1 MLRHGLKNAL
11 IPIVTVVGVQA
22 GYLLGGAVLT
32 ETVFAWPGVG
42 TLMVQGI
49 LARDFPLVQG
59 CVLVVALASSSST
72 WRSTAL
78 RVARSTHPLRVS
90 GLSVAS
96 PASTTHARAAA
107 RTLRALGRIAR
118 AIGWPCGW
126 ARLLAVARGR
136 RAWLAAAR
144 PGHGG
149 HTESPAAAADPGS
162 SRSGTDEFGRDLL
175 ARLVW
180 GARVSLLAGVATA
193 AASMVVGVTL
203 GILGGFYTGW
213 VETVVMRLTDI
224 LMAFPYILLAIAIV
238 AGLGP
243 GLRNAMIAIA
253 IVGFPIYT
261 RLVRSIV
268 LSLREREFVEA
279 ARALG
284 ATDPVMLGRHIL
296 PHLLSPVIVA
306 FSLDVGAKIL
316 ATAGLSFLG
325 LGTQPPTADW
335 GSMLA
340 TGRQFVIL
348 SPHVVLLPGLAI
360 FVIVLALNLVGDALR
375 DLLDPRAAV
384 R

>member
-1 MLRHGLKNAL
+1 MSRRFGRNRLAVLAL
-11 IPIVTVVGVQA
+11 LVIVGVVLA
-22 GYLLGGAVLT
+22 ALLAPYLPLADPD
-32 ETVFAWPGVG
+32 TVDTP
-42 TLMVQGI
+42 
-49 LARDFPLVQG
+49 
-59 CVLVVALASSSST
+59 
-72 WRSTAL
+72 
-78 RVARSTHPLRVS
+78 H
-90 GLSVAS
+90 
-96 PASTTHARAAA
+96 
-107 RTLRALGRIAR
+107 
-118 AIGWPCGW
+118 
-126 ARLLAVARGR
+126 RLLPV
-136 RAWLAAAR
+136 LS
-144 PGHGG
+144 PGH
-149 HTESPAAAADPGS
+149 AL
-162 SRSGTDEFGRDLL
+162 GTDEFGRDLL
-175 ARLVW
+175 SRLVW
-180 GARVSLLAGVATA
+180 GARVSLLAGTATA
-193 AASMVVGVTL
+193 AAAMLLGVVLGV
-203 GILGGFYTGW
+203 LGGYYSGW
-213 VETVVMRLTDI
+213 PETVIMRLTDI

-261 RLVRSIV
+261 RLVRGIV
-268 LSLREREFVEA
+268 LSVRGRDFVEA

-284 ATDPVMLGRHIL
+284 SPDRLILVRHIVPQL
-296 PHLLSPVIVA
+296 ISPVVVA

-375 DLLDPRAAV
+375 DLLDPRTYS

>member
-1 MLRHGLKNAL
+1 MTSRFTRNHLA
-11 IPIVTVVGVQA
+11 
-22 GYLLGGAVLT
+22 
-32 ETVFAWPGVG
+32 VFA
-42 TLMVQGI
+42 
-49 LARDFPLVQG
+49 FLVI
-59 CVLVVALASSSST
+59 VAA
-72 WRSTAL
+72 
-78 RVARSTHPLRVS
+78 V
-90 GLSVAS
+90 
-96 PASTTHARAAA
+96 AAA
-107 RTLRALGRIAR
+107 LFAPYLPLADPDAVDTPNRLRGPLT
-118 AIGWPCGW
+118 
-126 ARLLAVARGR
+126 
-136 RAWLAAAR
+136 
-144 PGHGG
+144 PGHWL
-149 HTESPAAAADPGS
+149 
-162 SRSGTDEFGRDLL
+162 GTDEFGRDLL

-180 GARVSLLAGVATA
+180 GARISLLAGAATA
-193 AASMVVGVTL
+193 AGAMLIGVVL
-203 GILGGFYTGW
+203 GILGGYYSGW
-213 VETVVMRLTDI
+213 SETIIMRFTDI

-243 GLRNAMIAIA
+243 GLRNAMIAIT

-268 LSLREREFVEA
+268 LSVREREFVEA

-284 ATDPVMLGRHIL
+284 SSDRLILVRHIV
-296 PHLLSPVIVA
+296 PQLLSPVIVA

-375 DLLDPRAAV
+375 DLLDPRTYSG
-384 R
+384 

>member
-1 MLRHGLKNAL
+1 MNVRVADVGGPSAL
-11 IPIVTVVGVQA
+11 ERTTGTLTLA
-22 GYLLGGAVLT
+22 RSLARTARRNRLAVL
-32 ETVFAWPGVG
+32 AAL
-42 TLMVQGI
+42 TLV
-49 LARDFPLVQG
+49 AA
-59 CVLVVALASSSST
+59 VALA
-72 WRSTAL
+72 
-78 RVARSTHPLRVS
+78 
-90 GLSVAS
+90 
-96 PASTTHARAAA
+96 
-107 RTLRALGRIAR
+107 
-118 AIGWPCGW
+118 
-126 ARLLAVARGR
+126 
-136 RAWLAAAR
+136 LAAPWLPLPDPDTVDTVNR
-144 PGHGG
+144 LRPPLSPGH
-149 HTESPAAAADPGS
+149 SL
-162 SRSGTDEFGRDLL
+162 GTDEFGRDLL

-193 AASMVVGVTL
+193 AASMLIGVAL

-213 VETVVMRLTDI
+213 IENAVMRLTDI

-243 GLRNAMIAIA
+243 GLRNAMVAIA

-261 RLVRSIV
+261 RLVRGVV

-284 ATDPVMLGRHIL
+284 ASDAVVLGRHVL
-296 PHLLSPVIVA
+296 PHLVSPVIVA

-360 FVIVLALNLVGDALR
+360 FAIVLALNLVGDALR
-375 DLLDPRAAV
+375 DALDPRASP

>member
-1 MLRHGLKNAL
+1 MSDAGA
-11 IPIVTVVGVQA
+11 VTVSIPRAAEVVRRRRGLGRLA
-22 GYLLGGAVLT
+22 GRNRLAAV
-32 ETVFAWPGVG
+32 A
-42 TLMVQGI
+42 
-49 LARDFPLVQG
+49 
-59 CVLVVALASSSST
+59 ALA
-72 WRSTAL
+72 L
-78 RVARSTHPLRVS
+78 
-90 GLSVAS
+90 
-96 PASTTHARAAA
+96 
-107 RTLRALGRIAR
+107 
-118 AIGWPCGW
+118 
-126 ARLLAVARGR
+126 
-136 RAWLAAAR
+136 LAAAAAALLAPWLPLADPDVVDTPHR
-144 PGHGG
+144 LRPPLSPGH
-149 HTESPAAAADPGS
+149 AL
-162 SRSGTDEFGRDLL
+162 GTDEFGRDLL

-180 GARVSLLAGVATA
+180 GARVSLLAGVASA
-193 AASMVVGVTL
+193 AAAMAIGVTL

-213 VETVVMRLTDI
+213 VETVIMRLTDI
-224 LMAFPYILLAIAIV
+224 LMAFPYVLLAIAIV

-243 GLRNAMIAIA
+243 GLRNAMVAIA
-253 IVGFPIYT
+253 IVGFPLYT
-261 RLVRSIV
+261 RLVRGVV

-284 ATDPVMLGRHIL
+284 ASDAVILGRHVL

-375 DLLDPRAAV
+375 DVLDPRAAAQ
-384 R
+384 

>member
-1 MLRHGLKNAL
+1 VAGVGE
-11 IPIVTVVGVQA
+11 PIV
-22 GYLLGGAVLT
+22 
-32 ETVFAWPGVG
+32 
-42 TLMVQGI
+42 
-49 LARDFPLVQG
+49 
-59 CVLVVALASSSST
+59 
-72 WRSTAL
+72 
-78 RVARSTHPLRVS
+78 
-90 GLSVAS
+90 
-96 PASTTHARAAA
+96 RAAETS
-107 RTLRALGRIAR
+107 RFRRGLGRIAR
-118 AIGWPCGW
+118 RDRLAII
-126 ARLLAVARGR
+126 AALVLLAAV
-136 RAWLAAAR
+136 LAALLAPWLPLLDPDTVDTPNR
-144 PGHGG
+144 LRPPLTPGH
-149 HTESPAAAADPGS
+149 
-162 SRSGTDEFGRDLL
+162 RLGTDEFGRDLL

-193 AASMVVGVTL
+193 AAAMVIGVTL
-203 GILGGFYTGW
+203 GILGGFYSGW

-261 RLVRSIV
+261 RLVRGVV

-284 ATDPVMLGRHIL
+284 ATDRLILGRHIL

-340 TGRQFVIL
+340 TGRQFVVL

-375 DLLDPRAAV
+375 DLLDPRASA